1 MMAHPLNPRQIAI
14 LFVAVGVAASLAGCG
29 RTLVFT
35 ERDGV
40 NLAVRTTGTTP
51 PLEVNFGL
59 NRTIATIVPPAGD
72 KGGNPNG
79 DAVSMFAGFQVDN
92 TFVPKTA
99 LDADLQ
105 IDTQFASGKAATAVA
120 SKPSVVAAIVSMT
133 AGAKIAAQVDTAV
146 EVIIAAISCD
156 EKKTIDPGL
165 RDRLIA
171 AAGAPPFL
179 KTRKT
184 PDDFRKA
191 IRNSPGLVDDL
202 YAVASK
208 QGSPSC

>member
-1 MMAHPLNPRQIAI
+1 MISCPVNLRQSLTLLA
-14 LFVAVGVAASLAGCG
+14 AVGAAVTVAGCG
-29 RTLVFT
+29 RTLVFI

-40 NLAVRTTGTTP
+40 NLAVRASGSTP

-59 NRTIATIVPPAGD
+59 NRTVATIVPPANE
-72 KGGNPNG
+72 KG

-92 TFVPKTA
+92 TLVPTKA

-120 SKPSVVAAIVSMT
+120 SKPGVVANIVSMT
-133 AGAKIAAQVDTAV
+133 AGAKIAAQTDSAI

-156 EKKTIDPGL
+156 EKKTINPAL
-165 RDRLIA
+165 RDKLIA
-171 AAGAPPFL
+171 AANAPPFL
-179 KTRKT
+179 KTRQT

-202 YAVASK
+202 YAAASK
-208 QGSPSC
+208 QGSPTC